1 MSSFRATEVEFRQ
14 RFWFIF
20 VIFFAAYGLYYVDS
34 EAACLRLARL
44 FAPEHTPA
52 FTLGLRLVFAAGAVL
67 VAAGGLLRAWGTA
80 YLGAGV
86 MRDRNL
92 HAEKLTADGPFR
104 FVRNPLY
111 IGNILLALGL
121 GVTASVPGWIVL
133 VVLMTLFVLRLILR
147 EEAELSAAQGEAYDA
162 YRRRVPRLI
171 PALRPRLPAS
181 GARPVWGPAIAAEF
195 MMWVFAA
202 GLLVLAATL
211 NAKVFWIL
219 ILVGL
224 IGGSAIMGTRKRLK
238 KRSAGGNAPS
248 TSDRPSSS

>member
-1 MSSFRATEVEFRQ
+1 M
-14 RFWFIF
+14 
-20 VIFFAAYGLYYVDS
+20 G
-34 EAACLRLARL
+34 
-44 FAPEHTPA
+44 H
-52 FTLGLRLVFAAGAVL
+52 
-67 VAAGGLLRAWGTA
+67 A

-121 GVTASVPGWIVL
+121 GVTASVPGWILL

-147 EEAELSAAQGEAYDA
+147 EEAELSAAQGEAYQA

-181 GARPVWGPAIAAEF
+181 GARPAWGPAVAAEF
-195 MMWVFAA
+195 MFWVFSAA
-202 GLLVLAATL
+202 MLVLAATL
-211 NAKVFWIL
+211 DMDVFWAVT
-219 ILVGL
+219 LVGL
-224 IGGSAIMGTRKRLK
+224 VGGSLILGTRKRLK
-238 KRSAGGNAPS
+238 RRRGAEDDGAGRSA
-248 TSDRPSSS
+248 